1 MEVQHGIFPIRDC
14 PAHPFNYPTRS
25 KQSVTPI
32 LRRTRRWRRGRP
44 HHASLGSASRDSMD
58 VDARHRISQRP
69 HADARL
75 CRDTRG
81 RDGRVRQELAARVI
95 SVITT
100 ALCPNP
106 LRLPVKRGP
115 PPRSRNKLA
124 QEFIDTAYKLW
135 KEGGETALREV
146 MLKQPARF
154 CKLIARCRRGLF
166 QLARVRLILAIAD
179 FCGARGEAWR
189 DGCDKLARR
198 GGVERLP

>member
-1 MEVQHGIFPIRDC
+1 MRDEKGRFL
-14 PAHPFNYPTRS
+14 AGNS
-25 KQSVTPI
+25 GNGG
-32 LRRTRRWRRGRP
+32 RRPG
-44 HHASLGSASRDSMD
+44 
-58 VDARHRISQRP
+58 
-69 HADARL
+69 
-75 CRDTRG
+75 
-81 RDGRVRQELAARVI
+81 
-95 SVITT
+95 
-100 ALCPNP
+100 
-106 LRLPVKRGP
+106 
-115 PPRSRNKLA
+115 SRNKLA

>member
-1 MEVQHGIFPIRDC
+1 MASWSAASCEPWQRQSGQHGC
-14 PAHPFNYPTRS
+14 GRS
-25 KQSVTPI
+25 ASNITKTAR
-32 LRRTRRWRRGRP
+32 RRTAMPRHAGPRWPRSPRVGGQSDFS
-44 HHASLGSASRDSMD
+44 HHHRSLPQSSSASRE
-58 VDARHRISQRP
+58 
-69 HADARL
+69 
-75 CRDTRG
+75 TG
-81 RDGRVRQELAARVI
+81 AA
-95 SVITT
+95 
-100 ALCPNP
+100 
-106 LRLPVKRGP
+106 P
-115 PPRSRNKLA
+115 PGSRNKLA